1 MCDAAGQARLAAA
14 LRARHCAE
22 LRKGDL
28 MYLSRVWGYRS
39 DVWARRKD
47 RRYTPR
53 DGGAPPPPAAANT
66 VLLDRLVREP
76 SAQQLAAVHAELAG
90 LLR

>member
-53 DGGAPPPPAAANT
+53 DGGAPPPPAAANAIAAPPAT
-66 VLLDRLVREP
+66 SPSVRP
-76 SAQQLAAVHAELAG
+76 TDAG
-90 LLR
+90 ESK